1 MAFKLQTIQP
11 GEKHTSRARLF
22 FNENYGNFFERQ
34 FDVKR
39 PVIDDVRGLYNRAEY
54 TPYFNVIQFKGNEN
68 NRFFFSERIFS
79 NNPSLNNLEKR
90 FRKLIVGVKAV
101 NFEEI
106 PLGYR
111 HFFKSPWTGIPC
123 NMGRT
128 TATIG
133 TGMGRVSIS
142 KDRIK
147 SIDYR
152 DSCTL
157 KMVPPEPFEKILEE
171 LENTCSYMVSVG
183 HFVGR
188 QTWKDEELLLLE
200 SHLNRNFHFFLESE

>member
-1 MAFKLQTIQP
+1 MAFKLQTVQP
-11 GEKHTSRARLF
+11 GERHTSRTRLL
-22 FNENYGNFFERQ
+22 FNENYGNFSERQ
-34 FDVKR
+34 FDIKR

-54 TPYFNVIQFKGNEN
+54 TPYLNVIQFKGSEN
-68 NRFFFSERIFS
+68 NRYFFSERIFS
-79 NNPSLNNLEKR
+79 NNPFLNNLEKR
-90 FRKLIVGVKAV
+90 FKRLIVGVKAV
-101 NFEEI
+101 DFEKI
-106 PLGYR
+106 PQEYQ

-128 TATIG
+128 TVTISNG
-133 TGMGRVSIS
+133 SDRVSIS

-147 SIDYR
+147 GIDYR

-171 LENTCSYMVSVG
+171 LENKCSYFVSVG

-188 QTWKDEELLLLE
+188 QTGRDEELVLLE
-200 SHLNRNFHFFLESE
+200 HHLNRNFHFFLKSE